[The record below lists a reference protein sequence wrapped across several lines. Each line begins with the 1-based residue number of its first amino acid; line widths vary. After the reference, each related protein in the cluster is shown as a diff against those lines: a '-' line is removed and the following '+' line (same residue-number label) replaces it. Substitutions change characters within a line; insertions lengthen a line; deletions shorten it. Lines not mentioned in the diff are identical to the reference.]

1 MSNFKLKQ
9 EFEVAFDGVEYNKE
23 YKFDAI
29 AKKLYI
35 KMHNMTVKT
44 AILYDNDIK
53 IDENSYYVD
62 AEYILYPIPYVD
74 TVMFIK
80 DIVYYY
86 RIGRKGQSVS
96 IEKMQKNENN
106 YSLVIDSLLRFY
118 SDLYKEKICSEAK
131 KYYIATIIA
140 RVISGKYKVMLSMK
154 DSRKSE
160 FIKFEQKLKDEY
172 RDIYDKNINSA
183 IKILRATNY
192 MSYSFIG
199 FLVRIFYK

>member
-1 MSNFKLKQ
+1 
-9 EFEVAFDGVEYNKE
+9 
-23 YKFDAI
+23 
-29 AKKLYI
+29 
-35 KMHNMTVKT
+35 MHNMTVKT
-44 AILYDNDIK
+44 AILYDNGIK

-62 AEYILYPIPYVD
+62 AEYILYPIPYVN
-74 TVMFIK
+74 TILFIK

-96 IEKMQKNENN
+96 IEKMQKNEKN

-118 SDLYKEKICSEAK
+118 SDLYKEKECSESK
-131 KYYIATIIA
+131 KCYIAAIIA

-192 MSYSFIG
+192 MSYSFIS